1 MLHASSTMMSQK
13 GGRASVFLALSAMVL
28 TTWTDVS
35 AAQENVLKIGSRLE
49 LFVDDYVIESM
60 EGVTLR
66 LHHPVPREI
75 AIHFDEPWV
84 SHRTSASPEN
94 KFGGFVTVFQD
105 GDRFRMYYNTDGGTP
120 NVACYAESKDGILW
134 TKPSLGLAEFKGS
147 RENNIVWS
155 GGGAVLFA
163 PFKDTNP
170 AAPPHQRYKALI
182 GEGGGLLGLVSPDG
196 IHWKEIRQEPFL
208 TKGPFDSLNLAFWD
222 AMQKQYVCYL
232 REFVG
237 GVRHIRRGTSQD
249 FLGWT
254 AARTIDL
261 GGAPKEHLYTN
272 ATTAYFRAPHIYLA
286 FPMRFVPSRTLVKD
300 FFGKV
305 GVSDG
310 VFMTSRD
317 GVHWNRRFMEAFIR
331 PGLDQ
336 DNWTARN
343 LITAWGILPTGED
356 ELSLYYTEHYRHA
369 TARIRRASLRLDGF
383 VSAGAPYRGGELL
396 TKPLVFEG
404 KELVLNYS
412 TSAAG
417 SIRVEVLDAGGKPV
431 NGHTLDDCPEIY
443 GDRIEGVVSWTGG
456 TDVSQLAGRPIRLR
470 FVMIDADL
478 YSLRFK
484 P

>member
-1 MLHASSTMMSQK
+1 MLHASLKMMSQ
-13 GGRASVFLALSAMVL
+13 GGLASVSLVLSAMVL
-28 TTWTDVS
+28 TTCTDVS
-35 AAQENVLKIGSRLE
+35 ADQENVLKIGSRVE
-49 LFVDDYVIESM
+49 LFVDDYLVESM

-66 LHHPVPREI
+66 LHHPIPREI

-84 SHRTSASPEN
+84 SQRTSASPQN

-105 GDRFRMYYNTDGGTP
+105 GDRFRMYYSTDGGSP
-120 NVACYAESKDGILW
+120 NVACYAESEDGIHW
-134 TKPSLGLAEFKGS
+134 TKPLLGLVEFEGS
-147 RENNIVWS
+147 RKNNIVVS
-155 GGGAVLFA
+155 GPGAVVFA
-163 PFKDTNP
+163 PFKDANP
-170 AAPPHQRYKALI
+170 AAPPDQRYKAFL
-182 GEGGGLLGLVSPDG
+182 GGQSRLFGLASPDG
-196 IHWKEIRQEPFL
+196 IHWKKIREEAIL

-237 GVRHIRRGTSQD
+237 GVRHIRRGTSED

-272 ATTAYFRAPHIYLA
+272 ATTTYFRAPHIYMA
-286 FPMRFVPSRTLVKD
+286 FPMRFVPSRNAVKYNFD
-300 FFGKV
+300 TS

-336 DNWTARN
+336 DNWTHRN

-369 TARIRRASLRLDGF
+369 TARLRRASLRLDGF

-417 SIRVEVLDAGGKPV
+417 SIRVEVLDTGGKPV

-443 GDRIEGVVSWTGG
+443 GDQIERTVAWKGG
-456 TDVSQLAGRPIRLR
+456 ADVGQLAGKPVRLR
-470 FVMIDADL
+470 FVIKDADL
-478 YSLRFK
+478 YSIRFR
-484 P
+484 